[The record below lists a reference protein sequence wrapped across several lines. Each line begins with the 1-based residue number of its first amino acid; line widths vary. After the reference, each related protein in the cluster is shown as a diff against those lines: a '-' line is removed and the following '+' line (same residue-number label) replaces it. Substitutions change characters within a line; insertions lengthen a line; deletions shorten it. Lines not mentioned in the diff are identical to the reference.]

1 MRELGR
7 VPERN
12 RYRCR
17 ETRHVPAR
25 VSAGVEP
32 AIRAAALPNVDPFS
46 DLSSVLPIIRSAPE
60 DDFELNPNFREV
72 PKHFTHPEGW
82 RLDRAHKV
90 QHAERIGIL
99 EARGTVAA
107 VRHKLRA
114 LRAFGCKHLHLS
126 DNLGDV
132 LGFSKGRM
140 CNFGLLACCRQ
151 LAALCLA
158 GNVIVKHRWVPSEVN
173 FADAASRTWERERTQ
188 HAEARESSTGA
199 FFGRHAEKADM
210 AGASER

>member
-1 MRELGR
+1 MSLA
-7 VPERN
+7 
-12 RYRCR
+12 RCR
-17 ETRHVPAR
+17 MHSMRHRGA
-25 VSAGVEP
+25 AGGCL
-32 AIRAAALPNVDPFS
+32 R
-46 DLSSVLPIIRSAPE
+46 R
-60 DDFELNPNFREV
+60 
-72 PKHFTHPEGW
+72 K
-82 RLDRAHKV
+82 KV

-126 DNLGDV
+126 DNLGNV

-158 GNVIVKHRWVPSEVN
+158 GNVVVKHR
-173 FADAASRTWERERTQ
+173 
-188 HAEARESSTGA
+188 
-199 FFGRHAEKADM
+199 
-210 AGASER
+210 